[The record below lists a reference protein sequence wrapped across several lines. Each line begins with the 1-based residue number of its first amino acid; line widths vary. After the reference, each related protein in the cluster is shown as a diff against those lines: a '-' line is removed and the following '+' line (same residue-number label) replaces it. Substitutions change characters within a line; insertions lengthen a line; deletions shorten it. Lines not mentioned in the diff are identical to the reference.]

1 MILRPAKKTD
11 AHEAARLIHFAIKD
25 IAEKLTGEKKET
37 IIQQELAELFTL
49 EQNRLSYQNAS
60 VMIADGK
67 LAGMFI
73 AYSGD
78 DAEMLDSLILD
89 RVIKK
94 TGETDISFDKEAD
107 KSDYYLDTL
116 SVHPDFQ
123 RRGIGS
129 LLLQYFEKIA
139 IQRGFNTIS
148 LNVAQDN
155 PKAKELYVKL
165 GYQKKKA
172 ITINDHRYDYMVKN
186 LRSSKSISF

>member
-1 MILRPAKKTD
+1 MKLRTANKTD
-11 AHEAARLIHFAIKD
+11 APEAARLIHLAIKD
-25 IAEKLTGEKKET
+25 IAEKLTGEKEESK
-37 IIQQELAELFTL
+37 IQHELTELFTQ
-49 EQNRLSYQNAS
+49 EQNRFSYQNAS
-60 VMIADGK
+60 VMIAGGK

-78 DAEMLDSLILD
+78 EAEMLDQLILD

-94 TGETDISFDKEAD
+94 TGETDISFDQEAD

-129 LLLQYFEKIA
+129 LLLQYFEKVA
-139 IQRGFNTIS
+139 NQKGFTTVS

-165 GYQKKKA
+165 GYKKKKA
-172 ITINDHRYDYMVKN
+172 IMINDHQYDYMVKN
-186 LRSSKSISF
+186 LRSSR